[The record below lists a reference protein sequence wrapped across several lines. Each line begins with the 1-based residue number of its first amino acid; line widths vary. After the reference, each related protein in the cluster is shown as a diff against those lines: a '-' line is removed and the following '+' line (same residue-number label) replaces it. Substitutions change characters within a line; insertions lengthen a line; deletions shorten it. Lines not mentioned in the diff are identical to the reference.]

1 MVSIS
6 GRLPKENR
14 SRARDNHRDDMRA
27 RTILVPDK
35 RLRGPRLPSDIV
47 WPRATKLWWETWRRS
62 PQAQIMVDTDWSAM
76 LEAARMHR
84 LLWSETADELKP
96 GEAAALSRELHR
108 ITANYGLTYCDRL
121 KLRIRI
127 DGETEENSSRVE
139 SPPPEAVPDNVV
151 DMYRRKLGA

>member
-1 MVSIS
+1 
-6 GRLPKENR
+6 
-14 SRARDNHRDDMRA
+14 
-27 RTILVPDK
+27 
-35 RLRGPRLPSDIV
+35 
-47 WPRATKLWWETWRRS
+47 
-62 PQAQIMVDTDWSAM
+62 MVDTDWSAM

-127 DGETEENSSRVE
+127 DGETRRIPRGLSRHL
-139 SPPPEAVPDNVV
+139 
-151 DMYRRKLGA
+151 RRPCRQRRRYV